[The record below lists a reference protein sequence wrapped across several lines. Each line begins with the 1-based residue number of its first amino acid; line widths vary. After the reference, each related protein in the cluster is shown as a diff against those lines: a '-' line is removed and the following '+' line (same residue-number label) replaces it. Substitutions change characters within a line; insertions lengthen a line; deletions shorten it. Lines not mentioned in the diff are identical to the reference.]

1 MRMGALIAPAL
12 IVASGGLFTGAAV
25 ESLPKPQP
33 LTAPVV
39 AVESLEGRLM
49 ASGVLVAPHY
59 VVTNDH
65 VVRGKHRVM
74 IEHSDGSKT
83 EGVVVW
89 TGIAGGVD
97 AAVVRINERAPVK
110 PAKLRC
116 SLPEVGEPVRVVGN
130 PGAAEKLMEARRLV
144 SAGVV
149 SAPTNTT
156 PSLWAMDATVNPG
169 NSGGPVFDADGN
181 VLGLA
186 TGSITSSGVGIG
198 IAAFTASASFC
209 ADLESIGLDISV
221 A

>member
-1 MRMGALIAPAL
+1 M
-12 IVASGGLFTGAAV
+12 
-25 ESLPKPQP
+25 
-33 LTAPVV
+33 V

-130 PGAAEKLMEARRLV
+130 PGAAENLMEARRRLRGRCFR
-144 SAGVV
+144 ADKHDAFALGNGRHREPGQQRRPGV
-149 SAPTNTT
+149 
-156 PSLWAMDATVNPG
+156 
-169 NSGGPVFDADGN
+169 
-181 VLGLA
+181 
-186 TGSITSSGVGIG
+186 
-198 IAAFTASASFC
+198 
-209 ADLESIGLDISV
+209 
-221 A
+221 